1 MDMDIFTIGYEGLD
15 QRVFLALLRHHN
27 VSVVADVRHLP
38 LSRKKGFSKTAL
50 NNTLK
55 ENKIEYLNFP
65 ELGTSKEMRNF
76 LKTTGNYTSFFSE
89 YKKEIQEKDDS
100 VGAINEMVQSGEQVA
115 LLCFE
120 RDAQKCH
127 RKILADVIKLK
138 DGNGLK
144 IKHIEP
150 I

>member
-1 MDMDIFTIGYEGLD
+1 MHIFTIGYEGLD
-15 QRVFLALLRHHN
+15 QRVFLALLRNHH

-76 LKTTGNYTSFFSE
+76 LKTTGDYTYFFKE
-89 YKKEIQEKDDS
+89 YKKVIEGKNDSIDEINDMIK
-100 VGAINEMVQSGEQVA
+100 NGEQVA

-127 RKILADVIKLK
+127 RKILADTIKLK